1 MTWVQILSAC
11 FAALFSL
18 AYSVCVFVAGIK
30 TGNEFAWKLAL
41 VCLGLTYLT
50 FMFQAMKPDWIG
62 VIQTAIAASTIAG
75 VLAGVALLVR

>member
-1 MTWVQILSAC
+1 MTWAQILSAC

-41 VCLGLTYLT
+41 VCLGFTYLG
-50 FMFQAMKPDWIG
+50 FMIEYVKPAWPMVAG
-62 VIQTAIAASTIAG
+62 TAVAG
-75 VLAGVALLVR
+75 SIVAGILAGVALLVR